1 MKFLYVILFLFC
13 VGIVSAQIDSAQ
25 IKKHNFM
32 TYSSLQFMYQNG
44 HVFATNDFLRGA
56 NIEAEKISAYQAFAL
71 KLATQTT
78 GEKLWQQI
86 FNYPYWGAGIYTAD
100 FYNPEEIGNPIA
112 VYGFFNGTFHRWENL
127 TFNYE
132 IGFGATFNWK
142 SFNPLTNQYNVAI
155 GAGESFLLDAGM
167 NLEYYLT
174 DKIALNAGFS
184 LTHFSNGGMKKPN
197 YGLNTIAPRVSLKY
211 DLHEKPE
218 FIHREVPDF
227 TPESEWL
234 ISFYGGAKNVV
245 FDNVDVNIMEKYEG
259 VFFPE
264 IGFSL
269 GYNRQISYKSKIGAG
284 MSFSYDG
291 SIATQ
296 VAVNNNELEAV
307 KGPFTDKLM
316 ISIYPTYELV
326 ANRLSLVLQ
335 PSFYLYRKHI
345 ENLTP
350 VFHQKVGLKYYL
362 TNKIFAGITLRAYK
376 FHVSDFVEWNIG
388 YRFYRK

>member
-1 MKFLYVILFLFC
+1 MKIIYTLFFLFC
-13 VGIVSAQIDSAQ
+13 VVVAMAQTDSTQ
-25 IKKHNFM
+25 IKKHNFLN
-32 TYSSLQFMYQNG
+32 YSSLQFMYQNG
-44 HVFATNDFLRGA
+44 HVFATNDFFRGT
-56 NIEAEKISAYQAFAL
+56 NTEAEKITAYQAFAI

-78 GEKLWQQI
+78 GDKLWQQI

-112 VYGFFNGTFHRWENL
+112 IYGFFNAPFHRWENL

-142 SFNPLTNQYNVAI
+142 SFNPVTNQYNVAI

-197 YGLNTIAPRVSLKY
+197 FGLNTIAPRVSLKY

-227 TPESEWL
+227 SPESEWL

-245 FDNVDVNIMEKYEG
+245 FDNVDIDILEKYEG

-264 IGFSL
+264 FGFSL
-269 GYNRQISYKSKIGAG
+269 DYNRRISYKSKIGAG

-291 SIATQ
+291 SIASQ

-307 KGPFTDKLM
+307 DGPFTDKLM
-316 ISIYPTYELV
+316 ISIYPSYELV
-326 ANRLSLVLQ
+326 ANRISLVLQ

-345 ENLTP
+345 DTLTP

-362 TNKIFAGITLRAYK
+362 TDKVFAGIKLRAYK